1 MGWLHALF
9 LGASL
14 GMAQEDPVAT
24 AASIHNAKMPSDI
37 TLERDVVYCV
47 RDRISL
53 KLDIYRSK
61 NTPAKLPFPV
71 LFIHGGAWRV
81 GRKDQPNPTL
91 WAITQAGFVSIAI
104 SYRMS
109 QEAIFPA
116 QIADC
121 KEAIRWIRAHAVELN
136 TDAEKIGVWGM
147 SAGGHLAALLGTS
160 GGVNELNGTEIQVA
174 GSSRVQAVVD
184 LYGATDLI
192 KLMQQRRATPYGRAD
207 LMGDRAPE
215 NQLIG
220 GDVLQNQLLA
230 QTASPMA
237 YVTPDDPPFLI
248 IQGDKDEV
256 VPKEQSQMLFDA
268 LKAEGVPAQLK
279 IIKGMKHELPG
290 PAITEMIVDFFKA
303 ELR

>member
-1 MGWLHALF
+1 MSWLQVFALAA
-9 LGASL
+9 GIAV
-14 GMAQEDPVAT
+14 AQEDPVAT
-24 AASIHNAKMPSDI
+24 TASIHNAKMPEDI
-37 TLERDVVYCV
+37 TLDRDVVYCV
-47 RDRISL
+47 RDRIEL

-61 NTPAKLPFPV
+61 HTPAKLPYPV

-91 WAITQAGFVSIAI
+91 WAITEAGFVSIAI

-121 KEAIRWIRAHAVELN
+121 KEAVRWIRAHAAGLN
-136 TDAEKIGVWGM
+136 IDPERIGVWGM

-192 KLMQQRRATPYGRAD
+192 KLMQQRRSTPYGRAD

-220 GDVLQNQLLA
+220 GDVLENQLLA

-248 IQGDKDEV
+248 IQGDQDQV
-256 VPKEQSQMLFDA
+256 VPKEQSQMLYDA
-268 LKAEGVPAQLK
+268 LKAQGVRADLK
-279 IIKGMKHELPG
+279 IIRGMKHELPG
-290 PAITEMIVDFFKA
+290 PAITEMIVDFFKR